1 MAKKAVG
8 KETVKEA
15 FDFSQPP
22 EAQIEVTE
30 HTKKTEF
37 QVIK

>member
-1 MAKKAVG
+1 MVEKAIG
-8 KETVKEA
+8 KEMVEEA
-15 FDFSQPP
+15 FDFSQPLDT
-22 EAQIEVTE
+22 EIKADE